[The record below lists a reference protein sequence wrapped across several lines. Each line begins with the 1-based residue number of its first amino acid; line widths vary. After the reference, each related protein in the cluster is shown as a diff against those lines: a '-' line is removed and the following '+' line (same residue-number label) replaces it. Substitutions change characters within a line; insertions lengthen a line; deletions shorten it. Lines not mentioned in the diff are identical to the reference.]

1 MLVSNVSMAQ
11 KSLCG
16 DWPINHTVSHTQIH
30 IYTHP
35 TPPPNNNDT
44 NSINNYYNDNNSNNN
59 NNNNNSEAG
68 KESWG
73 GLGNGVLREG
83 NRRLDPGYSRAS
95 LILRK
100 HLIKHYI
107 DKTSQT
113 PLFTVVSMESPLKQ

>member
-16 DWPINHTVSHTQIH
+16 DWPINHMVSHTQIH
-30 IYTHP
+30 TCRHP
-35 TPPPNNNDT
+35 TPPPNNNET
-44 NSINNYYNDNNSNNN
+44 NSINNYYNDKNSD

-73 GLGNGVLREG
+73 WLGNYGVLTEG

-100 HLIKHYI
+100 HLTKHCI
-107 DKTSQT
+107 DKTSQM
-113 PLFTVVSMESPLKQ
+113 PLFTEVYMESPLKQ

>member
-1 MLVSNVSMAQ
+1 MAQ

-16 DWPINHTVSHTQIH
+16 DWAINQTVSHTQIH
-30 IYTHP
+30 TYTHP
-35 TPPPNNNDT
+35 APPPNNNDT
-44 NSINNYYNDNNSNNN
+44 NSINNYYNDKNSN

-73 GLGNGVLREG
+73 WLGNGVLREG

-100 HLIKHYI
+100 HLIKHCI
-107 DKTSQT
+107 DKTSQM
-113 PLFTVVSMESPLKQ
+113 PLFIVVYTESPLKQ